1 MSIDPADIAAD
12 INRLFPK
19 DDHDRERDKAKE
31 AEIFKALVQPSPD
44 DVVIEPDD
52 WTNGKRT
59 VADTGEG
66 RHGHTLAA
74 SSVRR
79 KRVQWL
85 WEGRIMLG
93 GVNLLVGEGGLGKSM
108 MCVGIAARL
117 SREGGATLIA
127 TAEDS
132 PEFTVRPRLEAA
144 QANLDLVHF
153 IKISQDGIEDGLR
166 IPEDV
171 GILEELVAEH
181 GARFLVID
189 PLVAYLPGEIN
200 SWRDQSVR
208 LALRPLQQL
217 AERQMCAVEA
227 LIHLNKGMS
236 SDPLRRISGSGGF
249 GNAARSVLLLARD
262 PDDPNG
268 EEGTRRVLAHVKSNV
283 APLAPSLS
291 YQIKSIVLPARDD
304 FPEVETARIDGA
316 GESSYSGR
324 DLLGSAEG
332 EGEDSAVDQACEF
345 LREELGGLEDLG
357 NVPRR
362 VREVKTAARDA
373 GISERTLERAKAKM
387 GVRSEKVGGRDGF
400 WVWLL
405 RTPPNLALLEGS
417 SQNPHEMGEK

>member
-1 MSIDPADIAAD
+1 VTLDPLDIAAE
-12 INRLFPK
+12 INRLIPASG
-19 DDHDRERDKAKE
+19 DQAAD
-31 AEIFKALVQPSPD
+31 
-44 DVVIEPDD
+44 
-52 WTNGKRT
+52 NGQ
-59 VADTGEG
+59 G
-66 RHGHTLAA
+66 RRGYTLAA
-74 SSVRR
+74 SRITR
-79 KRVQWL
+79 KKVQWL

-144 QANLDLVHF
+144 RANLDLVHF

-171 GILEELVAEH
+171 AILEKLVAEH

-262 PDDPNG
+262 PDDPDG
-268 EEGTRRVLAHVKSNV
+268 EGGTRRVLAHVKSNV

-291 YQIKSIVLPARDD
+291 YEIKSIVLPARDG
-304 FPEVETARIDGA
+304 FPEVETARIDGI
-316 GESSYSGR
+316 GGSSYSGR
-324 DLLGSAEG
+324 DLLGPAE

-373 GISERTLERAKAKM
+373 GISERTLERAKAKL

-405 RTPPNLALLEGS
+405 RAPPNLALLEGG

>member
-1 MSIDPADIAAD
+1 VSLDPLDIAAEVA
-12 INRLFPK
+12 RLIPK
-19 DDHDRERDKAKE
+19 KDADAERR
-31 AEIFKALVQPSPD
+31 IFRALAAPSPD
-44 DVVIEPDD
+44 DAVIEEAENVPPKQVVSAE
-52 WTNGKRT
+52 NGQ
-59 VADTGEG
+59 G
-66 RHGHTLAA
+66 RRGYTEPA
-74 SSVRR
+74 SSVTR
-79 KRVQWL
+79 KKVSWL

-117 SREGGATLIA
+117 SRDGGSTLIA

-171 GILEELVAEH
+171 AILEELVAEH
-181 GARFLVID
+181 AARFLVVV
-189 PLVAYLPGEIN
+189 PVVAYLRGEIY

-262 PDDPNG
+262 PDDPDG
-268 EEGTRRVLAHVKSNV
+268 EGGTRRVLAHVKSNV
-283 APLAPSLS
+283 APLASSLN
-291 YQIKSIVLPARDD
+291 YEIKPIVLPATDG

-316 GESSYSGR
+316 GESTYSGR
-324 DLLGSAEG
+324 DLLGTTEG

-362 VREVKTAARDA
+362 VREVKAAARDA

-405 RTPPNLALLEGS
+405 RTPPNLAALAEDS
-417 SQNPHEMGEK
+417 PKPHEMGEK